1 MSSLRRSSRW
11 GGGGGGSA
19 PKLKMEMEDWAT
31 LSRNAAARSDRK
43 GFLTKQGQVNSV
55 SKKRRFFALDGLF
68 LHYYESEDPAT
79 AIGVIVLEGSSARVT
94 GKDHGFVLT
103 TCSGREI
110 FLFADNAADRD
121 GWVSVLQHASM
132 QAARD
137 RIKVLEQQL
146 AQQVQRTTDVLRQ
159 KTEVEEAHQRLQAA
173 MASDIANAEAQ
184 VVLLG
189 ETMAKVRLLNENGA
203 SEATLPPRPAS
214 EAPTASSHAEAPIF
228 GSASIC

>member
-1 MSSLRRSSRW
+1 MSSLRRPSRW
-11 GGGGGGSA
+11 GGGRGGGA
-19 PKLKMEMEDWAT
+19 LKLKMEMDDWGA
-31 LSRNAAARSDRK
+31 LSRSAATRSDRK

-68 LHYYESEDPAT
+68 LHYYESEDPAS

-137 RIKVLEQQL
+137 RIKQLEQQL

-159 KTEVEEAHQRLQAA
+159 KTELEEAHRERQEALG
-173 MASDIANAEAQ
+173 SDIANAEAQ
-184 VVLLG
+184 LVLLG

-203 SEATLPPRPAS
+203 PAATEPARPAS
-214 EAPTASSHAEAPIF
+214 EAPIAWSLNEPPVM
-228 GSASIC
+228 GSASIG